1 MWGIGIV
8 IGGMGI
14 VIGGKYKEGEGGRGC
29 DGDRGGGDL

>member
-1 MWGIGIV
+1 MK
-8 IGGMGI
+8 GGMGI